1 MTDNGKFS
9 YEQEKSNCRP
19 GRFPNYFNCCPDCD
33 DGAMSDYMEVINVKT
48 MTCKLLKNGE
58 VVAEYKMEQCDK
70 CSQLKRLDS
79 FGYQKGYDHTEKVI
93 WFCGDCR

>member
-1 MTDNGKFS
+1 VTDNGESSYDKEKFGS
-9 YEQEKSNCRP
+9 RP
-19 GRFPNYFNCCPDCD
+19 GCFRNHFGRRFDCD
-33 DGAMSDYMEVINVKT
+33 DGAMSDYMEIINVRT

-58 VVAEYKMEQCDK
+58 MIAEYKVEQCDK
-70 CSQLKRLDS
+70 CSQLKKLDS